1 MLTLGLSAVL
11 TLSSLCP
18 AEATSATFSKAQA
31 SGLTKWEP
39 TETETSRSSFL
50 KEAISRV
57 YEEQERLL
65 ASSSPDETAY
75 PQPQSLQRR
84 KQFQEELRTRRLRG
98 PPSREGAPGTSF
110 ADERPMSEFSTIVHN
125 LDGIIPRDAPPV
137 PLVPSL
143 TSDRLSSS
151 TAASVGLRT
160 PSCTPPRSLTPE
172 SNHPIPRSPPLQPAR
187 APAPLR
193 PQVQDPVDR
202 AITHMVN
209 ELGFD
214 PDDVK
219 WALKIT
225 DTGEGID
232 VDAAEQLLKQ
242 QKRKHARDPFAPRGK
257 DSLLK
262 SVMKRQGSQDSG
274 WRFV

>member
-1 MLTLGLSAVL
+1 
-11 TLSSLCP
+11 
-18 AEATSATFSKAQA
+18 
-31 SGLTKWEP
+31 
-39 TETETSRSSFL
+39 
-50 KEAISRV
+50 
-57 YEEQERLL
+57 
-65 ASSSPDETAY
+65 
-75 PQPQSLQRR
+75 
-84 KQFQEELRTRRLRG
+84 
-98 PPSREGAPGTSF
+98 
-110 ADERPMSEFSTIVHN
+110 
-125 LDGIIPRDAPPV
+125 
-137 PLVPSL
+137 
-143 TSDRLSSS
+143 
-151 TAASVGLRT
+151 
-160 PSCTPPRSLTPE
+160 
-172 SNHPIPRSPPLQPAR
+172 
-187 APAPLR
+187 
-193 PQVQDPVDR
+193 
-202 AITHMVN
+202 MVN